1 MNETFIIND
10 IDELVEKSRLIVYNN
25 FGKWDTNESE
35 VFLDSEVINKQEL
48 DQLLSYKECFSIVK
62 EKVKKQRNKR
72 TKKVRYILDEI
83 IFLDIIDSL
92 NQRMVSNTIKSLVD
106 KGLIESGFDNEAN
119 DFVFWVKEKNDTN

>member
-35 VFLDSEVINKQEL
+35 VSLDSEVINKQEL
-48 DQLLSYKECFSIVK
+48 DQLLSYKESFSIVK

-72 TKKVRYILDEI
+72 TKKIRYILDEI

-106 KGLIESGFDNEAN
+106 KGLIESGFDSEAN

>member
-35 VFLDSEVINKQEL
+35 VSLDSEIIDRKEL
-48 DQLLSYKECFSIVK
+48 DQLLSYNESFSIVK
-62 EKVKKQRNKR
+62 EKVKKQRNRR
-72 TKKVRYILDEI
+72 TKEIRYVLDEI
-83 IFLDIIDSL
+83 IFVDIIDSL

-106 KGLIESGFDNEAN
+106 KGLIESAFDSEAN
-119 DFVFWVKEKNDTN
+119 DFIFWVK